1 MTTSTA
7 EATKREVP
15 PPRTAPPWSRQRVG
29 LIALIVVAIAGFVAA
44 WRYIGMGISPLF
56 TGIGNIFRFLG
67 QTVPPSFT
75 AFPHTLNQA
84 LITVCMAILGT
95 AISAVLGL
103 IVGFL
108 AARNTTPHPAVRWVA
123 RGIIVACRSIPDLV
137 FAIIFVE
144 ALGVGIL
151 PGVLA
156 LGIHSVG
163 MLGKLYAEAIE
174 QVPTQPREAVTATG
188 AGRLQNLATSV
199 WPQVM
204 PAFSSITLYRL
215 DINLR
220 SSVILGYVGAGGI
233 GLLLETDVEGL
244 NFKHAVGI
252 VLVIF
257 VLIMIM
263 EYVSAFIR
271 RSLIGEDAPA
281 ISGRPGRSG
290 QQAQLPRWLGALVP
304 GQRPPLRSS
313 NGNGKGYGPAQGRA
327 SVAAQGAGP
336 GGAKPAAP
344 GAATGAA
351 ARRDPTRPPWTAA
364 RVHRLLFV
372 WGAVV
377 LVVVSLWA
385 TKINPITAVTE
396 LRQIWD
402 TFSLYFPPDFSTDR
416 AGLISGTLQSISVA
430 LIATMI
436 GLVFAL
442 PIGLAASRNVASR
455 WVYRT
460 ARAFLL
466 IVRAI
471 PELILAIVFV
481 VAVGLGLMAGT
492 FALIVGTVGFLSKLV
507 ADGIE
512 EVNPQPREAV
522 LSAGAAK
529 MQETVTSV
537 IQPAAPALVGNSMYM
552 LDVNFRSSTVLGLV
566 GGGGIGFILYQSV
579 QILDYRTTGAIII
592 STFVVVLLIEILTN
606 LLRKHLI

>member
-1 MTTSTA
+1 MATPTA
-7 EATKREVP
+7 EATREQPAV
-15 PPRTAPPWSRQRVG
+15 RTSPPWTWQRVG
-29 LIALIVVAIAGFVAA
+29 LIVVAIVAIAGLIVS
-44 WRYIGMGISPLF
+44 WRYIGMGVTPLF

-75 AFPHTLNQA
+75 NFPHTLNEA
-84 LITVCMAILGT
+84 LITVCMAIVGT
-95 AISAVLGL
+95 ALSAVLGV
-103 IVGFL
+103 IVGFG
-108 AARNTTPHPAVRWVA
+108 AARNTTPHPAVRWLA
-123 RGIIVACRSIPDLV
+123 RGFIVLCRSIPDLV

-144 ALGVGIL
+144 ALGVGVL

-156 LGIHSVG
+156 LGFHSIG

-188 AGRLQNLATSV
+188 SSRLQNLMTSV

-233 GLLLETDVEGL
+233 GFLLEEDVEGL
-244 NFKHAVGI
+244 NFKHTVGI

-257 VLIMIM
+257 VLIVLM
-263 EYVSAFIR
+263 EYVSALIR

-281 ISGRPGRSG
+281 ISGRPGYKRRA
-290 QQAQLPRWLGALVP
+290 AQPLPRWLGAMIP
-304 GQRPPLRSS
+304 GQRPPLRAPV
-313 NGNGKGYGPAQGRA
+313 PAR
-327 SVAAQGAGP
+327 
-336 GGAKPAAP
+336 PA
-344 GAATGAA
+344 GAAGAAAGA

-364 RVHRLLFV
+364 RVHQHLYV
-372 WGAVV
+372 AGAVV
-377 LVVVSLWA
+377 LIVVSLWA
-385 TKINPITAVTE
+385 TKINPITAVTDV
-396 LRQIWD
+396 RQIWD
-402 TFSLYFPPDFSTDR
+402 TFRLYFPPDFSTDR

-430 LIATMI
+430 MVATI
-436 GLVFAL
+436 VGLVFAL
-442 PIGLAASRNVASR
+442 PIGLAASRNVASP
-455 WVYRT
+455 WVYRS
-460 ARAFLL
+460 ARTFLV

-481 VAVGLGLMAGT
+481 VAVGLGLIAGT
-492 FALIVGTVGFLSKLV
+492 FALIVGTVGFLSKLI

-512 EVNPQPREAV
+512 EVHPQPREAV

-529 MQETVTSV
+529 LQETVTSV

-566 GGGGIGFILYQSV
+566 GGGGIGFILYQSIQV
-579 QILDYRTTGAIII
+579 LDYRTTGAIII
-592 STFVVVLLIEILTN
+592 STFVVVLILEILTN
-606 LLRKHLI
+606 WLRKQLI

>member
-1 MTTSTA
+1 MAAPTA
-7 EATKREVP
+7 EATREQPAV
-15 PPRTAPPWSRQRVG
+15 RTTPPWTRQRVG
-29 LIALIVVAIAGFVAA
+29 LIVVAVVAIVGLIVS
-44 WRYIGMGISPLF
+44 WRYIGMGVTPLF

-75 AFPHTLNQA
+75 DFPHTLDEA
-84 LITVCMAILGT
+84 LITVCMAIVGT
-95 AISAVLGL
+95 ALAAVLGV

-108 AARNTTPHPAVRWVA
+108 AARNTTPHPAARWLA
-123 RGIIVACRSIPDLV
+123 RGFIVLCRSIPDLV

-144 ALGVGIL
+144 ALGVGVL

-156 LGIHSVG
+156 LGFHSIG

-188 AGRLQNLATSV
+188 AGRFQNLATSV

-233 GLLLETDVEGL
+233 GFLLEGDVEGL

-257 VLIMIM
+257 VLIVLM
-263 EYVSAFIR
+263 EYVSALIR

-281 ISGRPGRSG
+281 ISGRPTYKKRTP
-290 QQAQLPRWLGALVP
+290 QPLPRWLGAMIP
-304 GQRPPLRSS
+304 GQRPPLRSP
-313 NGNGKGYGPAQGRA
+313 NGYGARTDQGEG
-327 SVAAQGAGP
+327 SVPGRSAGAAQH
-336 GGAKPAAP
+336 
-344 GAATGAA
+344 
-351 ARRDPTRPPWTAA
+351 RDPTRPPWTAA
-364 RVHRLLFV
+364 RVHQHLYV
-372 WGAVV
+372 GGAVV
-377 LVVVSLWA
+377 LIVVSLWA
-385 TKINPITAVTE
+385 TKINPITAVTDV
-396 LRQIWD
+396 RQIWD
-402 TFSLYFPPDFSTDR
+402 TFTLYFPPDFTTDR

-430 LIATMI
+430 VVATI
-436 GLVFAL
+436 VGLVFAL
-442 PIGLAASRNVASR
+442 PIGLAASRNVASP
-455 WVYRT
+455 WVYRS
-460 ARAFLL
+460 ARTFLV

-481 VAVGLGLMAGT
+481 VAVGLGLIAGT

-566 GGGGIGFILYQSV
+566 GGGGIGFLLYQSIQV
-579 QILDYRTTGAIII
+579 LAYRTTGAIII
-592 STFVVVLLIEILTN
+592 STFVVVLILEILTN
-606 LLRKHLI
+606 WLRKQLI

>member
-1 MTTSTA
+1 MATPTA
-7 EATKREVP
+7 EATRREAP
-15 PPRTAPPWSRQRVG
+15 TRTAPPWSRQRVG
-29 LIALIVVAIAGFVAA
+29 LIALAVVAIAGFVAA
-44 WRYIGMGISPLF
+44 WRYIGMGVSPLF

-75 AFPHTLNQA
+75 AFPHTVNLA

-95 AISAVLGL
+95 AISAVLGV

-108 AARNTTPHPAVRWVA
+108 AARNTTPHPAARWLA
-123 RGIIVACRSIPDLV
+123 RGFIVLCRSIPDLV

-144 ALGVGIL
+144 ALGVGVL

-156 LGIHSVG
+156 LGLHSIG

-174 QVPTQPREAVTATG
+174 QVAPQPREAVTATG
-188 AGRLQNLATSV
+188 AGRFQNLATSV

-233 GLLLETDVEGL
+233 GLLLQTDIEGL

-271 RSLIGEDAPA
+271 RSLIGADAPA
-281 ISGRPGRSG
+281 LSGRPGRPAR
-290 QQAQLPRWLGALVP
+290 QAQPLRWLGVFVP
-304 GQRPPLRSS
+304 GQRPPLRNS
-313 NGNGKGYGPAQGRA
+313 NGSGNGTGNGYGPAQGRA
-327 SVAAQGAGP
+327 SVAGQGT
-336 GGAKPAAP
+336 AP
-344 GAATGAA
+344 VAA
-351 ARRDPTRPPWTAA
+351 AHRDPTRPPWTAA
-364 RVHRLLFV
+364 RVHQNLFV
-372 WGAVV
+372 VGAVV

-396 LRQIWD
+396 LRQVWD
-402 TFSLYFPPDFSTDR
+402 TFTLYFPPDFTTDQS
-416 AGLISGTLQSISVA
+416 GLISGTLQSISVA
-430 LIATMI
+430 LIATMV

-442 PIGLAASRNVASR
+442 PIGLAASRNVAGR

-466 IVRAI
+466 VVRAI

-481 VAVGLGLMAGT
+481 VAVGLGLVAGT

-579 QILDYRTTGAIII
+579 QVLAYRTTGAIII
-592 STFVVVLLIEILTN
+592 STFVVVLIIEILTN

>member
-1 MTTSTA
+1 MAAPTA
-7 EATKREVP
+7 EATRRQQP
-15 PPRTAPPWSRQRVG
+15 AGRTTPPWTRQRVG
-29 LIALIVVAIAGFVAA
+29 LIVVAVVAIVGLVAS
-44 WRYIGMGISPLF
+44 WRYIGMGVTPLF

-75 AFPHTLNQA
+75 NFPHTLDEA
-84 LITVCMAILGT
+84 LITVCMAIVGT
-95 AISAVLGL
+95 ALSAVLGV

-108 AARNTTPHPAVRWVA
+108 AARNTTPHPAVRWAA
-123 RGIIVACRSIPDLV
+123 RGFIVLCRSIPDLV

-144 ALGVGIL
+144 ALGVGVL

-156 LGIHSVG
+156 LGFHSIG

-188 AGRLQNLATSV
+188 AGRFQNLATSV

-233 GLLLETDVEGL
+233 GFLLEEDVEGL

-257 VLIMIM
+257 VLIVLM
-263 EYVSAFIR
+263 EYVSALIR
-271 RSLIGEDAPA
+271 RSLIGADAPA
-281 ISGRPGRSG
+281 ISGRPGYKRRTP
-290 QQAQLPRWLGALVP
+290 QPLPRWLGVMIPGQMIP
-304 GQRPPLRSS
+304 GQRPPLRSAGGS
-313 NGNGKGYGPAQGRA
+313 DRG
-327 SVAAQGAGP
+327 SVPGSVP
-336 GGAKPAAP
+336 GGPTAAR
-344 GAATGAA
+344 
-351 ARRDPTRPPWTAA
+351 RRDPTRPPWTAA
-364 RVHRLLFV
+364 RVHQHLYV
-372 WGAVV
+372 GGAVV
-377 LVVVSLWA
+377 LIVVSLWA
-385 TKINPITAVTE
+385 TKINPITAVTDV
-396 LRQIWD
+396 RQIWD
-402 TFSLYFPPDFSTDR
+402 TFTLYFPPDFTTDR

-430 LIATMI
+430 VVATI
-436 GLVFAL
+436 VGLVFAL
-442 PIGLAASRNVASR
+442 PIGLAASRNVASP
-455 WVYRT
+455 WVYRS
-460 ARAFLL
+460 ARTFLV

-481 VAVGLGLMAGT
+481 VAVGLGLIAGT

-529 MQETVTSV
+529 LQETATSV

-566 GGGGIGFILYQSV
+566 GGGGIGFILYQSIQV
-579 QILDYRTTGAIII
+579 LAYRTTGAIII
-592 STFVVVLLIEILTN
+592 STFVVVLILEIITN
-606 LLRKHLI
+606 WLRKQLI